1 VGRAEE
7 TLEKVRR
14 RRERHKERHL
24 LYRTIFAIAAFFVVV
39 GGIVLSLPLVPGPG
53 VLLIAIGLSMLALEF
68 TWAERVLEKTLLR
81 VEAGV
86 NRFRR
91 RRGSAD

>member
-1 VGRAEE
+1 M
-7 TLEKVRR
+7 
-14 RRERHKERHL
+14 

-39 GGIVLSLPLVPGPG
+39 GGIILSLPLVPGPG
-53 VLLIAIGLSMLALEF
+53 FLLIGVGLGMLALEF
-68 TWAERVLEKTLLR
+68 AWAERVLEKTLTR

-91 RRGSAD
+91 RRGPTD

>member
-1 VGRAEE
+1 M
-7 TLEKVRR
+7 
-14 RRERHKERHL
+14 
-24 LYRTIFAIAAFFVVV
+24 LYRTIFAVAAVFVVA

-68 TWAERVLEKTLLR
+68 TWAERVLEKTLTR

-86 NRFRR
+86 NRLRR
-91 RRGSAD
+91 RRG

>member
-1 VGRAEE
+1 MGRAEE

-14 RRERHKERHL
+14 KRERHKERNV
-24 LYRTIFAIAAFFVVV
+24 LYRTIFAVAAVFVVA

-68 TWAERVLEKTLLR
+68 TWAER
-81 VEAGV
+81 
-86 NRFRR
+86 
-91 RRGSAD
+91 